1 MHGLEPGPPGLAS
14 RPRSQALRSPV
25 ADPPTPPRYAS
36 RTSLDDA
43 DARASLP
50 RPAGQPPITVFA
62 PAMHGTSS
70 VHSWLHRSAISVNR
84 DHVSQLIRG
93 AFGAL
98 ISEAGQSIVPITK
111 HTGTQS
117 QAAESFSRLMGSR
130 LRQRAGSLGCMLKHC
145 HSDDK
150 LCDMREYHDCRE
162 VANKRWYRTS
172 KTDLSECSS
181 SRLGSPAK
189 LL

>member
-43 DARASLP
+43 DARASVP
-50 RPAGQPPITVFA
+50 RPPGLPPITGFA

-117 QAAESFSRLMGSR
+117 QAAESFSRLMGSS

-162 VANKRWYRTS
+162 VAIQRWYRTS
-172 KTDLSECSS
+172 ETV
-181 SRLGSPAK
+181 RVFQ
-189 LL
+189 